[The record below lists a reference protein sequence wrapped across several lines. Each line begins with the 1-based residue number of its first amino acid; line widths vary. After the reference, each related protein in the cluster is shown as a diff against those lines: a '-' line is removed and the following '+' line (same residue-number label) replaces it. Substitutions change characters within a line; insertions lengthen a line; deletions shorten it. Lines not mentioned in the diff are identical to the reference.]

1 MALNFEWDPT
11 KAARNLQKHG
21 VSFQEAETVF
31 GDPLGRITNDPR
43 HSIDEDR
50 FVLLGQ
56 SAKPRMLAVMFAD
69 RGETIRLISAR
80 EATPRER
87 RDYEKAT
94 A

>member
-56 SAKPRMLAVMFAD
+56 SAKLRMLAVMFAD

-80 EATPRER
+80 EATSRER
-87 RDYEKAT
+87 RDYEEGT